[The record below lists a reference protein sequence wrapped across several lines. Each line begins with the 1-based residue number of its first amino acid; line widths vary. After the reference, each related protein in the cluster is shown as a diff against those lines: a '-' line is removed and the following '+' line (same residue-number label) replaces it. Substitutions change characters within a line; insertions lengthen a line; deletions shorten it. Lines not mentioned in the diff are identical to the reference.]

1 MSLYSNIL
9 HTLGNYHDKNV
20 NYNTSVM
27 TFWPQVY
34 NKTAMKWQST
44 PDNLL
49 QLFQMTDKF
58 PAAGLEEVLRLMGLG
73 DVATVIDHLLH
84 EKLGTDLWY
93 INSVCET
100 IKNIVMHLHV

>member
-84 EKLGTDLWY
+84 EKLGTDL
-93 INSVCET
+93 S
-100 IKNIVMHLHV
+100 